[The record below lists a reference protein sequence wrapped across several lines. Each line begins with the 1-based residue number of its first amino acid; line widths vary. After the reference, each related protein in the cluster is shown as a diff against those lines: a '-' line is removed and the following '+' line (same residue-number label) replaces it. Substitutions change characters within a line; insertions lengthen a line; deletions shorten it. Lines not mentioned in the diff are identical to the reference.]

1 LCWNEEEV
9 QKDAER
15 RAAVLASL
23 EWQHIVGEFSE
34 VGSSRMAAAHCCE
47 LLQVLRS
54 IPATRLP
61 GDPAA
66 AETRL
71 TCGA

>member
-1 LCWNEEEV
+1 MPS
-9 QKDAER
+9 DAPPFSP
-15 RAAVLASL
+15 AVNGSTWSAS
-23 EWQHIVGEFSE
+23 SARS
-34 VGSSRMAAAHCCE
+34 GSSRMAAAHCCE